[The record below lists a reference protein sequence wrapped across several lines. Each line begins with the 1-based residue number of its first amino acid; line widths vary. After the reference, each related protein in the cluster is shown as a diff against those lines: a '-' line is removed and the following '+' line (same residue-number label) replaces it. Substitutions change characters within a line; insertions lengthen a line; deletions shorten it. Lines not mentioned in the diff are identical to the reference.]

1 MHGLSSKLVSGIK
14 WIIMIIIG
22 CIMILPIGI
31 ALLNSFKTD
40 GEIYRNIIALP
51 DVWSFDNYMTAFQRT
66 NYLKSL
72 TNTIKLVLMSI
83 SGLVMISALAGY
95 KLARTKT
102 KLSKIIFIMFMLSMM
117 IPFHS
122 IMITLLKVARDLRVQ
137 GSLWGLSL
145 IYMGLG
151 APMAIFLYHGFTKG
165 IPIEIEEAALI
176 DGCNPFQLFF
186 RVVMPLLAPIT
197 STVVILNTLWIW
209 NDFLLP
215 LLMLTDVKTHTILL
229 ATRSFFGTY
238 TNEWG
243 KILATLI
250 LAMLPIF
257 TLYLLLQKFIV
268 KGIAEGAIKS

>member
-1 MHGLSSKLVSGIK
+1 MWLFYDVSYYKISK
-14 WIIMIIIG
+14 
-22 CIMILPIGI
+22 C
-31 ALLNSFKTD
+31 
-40 GEIYRNIIALP
+40 
-51 DVWSFDNYMTAFQRT
+51 TA
-66 NYLKSL
+66 
-72 TNTIKLVLMSI
+72 MSY
-83 SGLVMISALAGY
+83 S
-95 KLARTKT
+95 
-102 KLSKIIFIMFMLSMM
+102 
-117 IPFHS
+117 
-122 IMITLLKVARDLRVQ
+122 
-137 GSLWGLSL
+137 
-145 IYMGLG
+145 
-151 APMAIFLYHGFTKG
+151 YHGFTKG

>member
-1 MHGLSSKLVSGIK
+1 MTKIVPSALLSIK
-14 WIIMIIIG
+14 WIIMIIVAV
-22 CIMILPIGI
+22 IMILPILI

-51 DVWSFDNYMTAFQRT
+51 DIWSFDNYRVALRRT
-66 NYLKSL
+66 NYMRSL
-72 TNTIKLVLMSI
+72 SNTIQLVVMSVF
-83 SGLVMISALAGY
+83 GLVVVSSLAGY

-102 KLSKIIFIMFMLSMM
+102 RLSKIFFILFMLSMM

-122 IMITLLKVARDLRVQ
+122 IMITLIKIARDLNVQ

-151 APMAIFLYHGFTKG
+151 SPMAIFLYHGFTKS
-165 IPIEIEEAALI
+165 IPFEIEEAAI
-176 DGCNPFQLFF
+176 MDGCNQFQLFF
-186 RVVMPLLAPIT
+186 KIVLPLLAPIT
-197 STVVILNTLWIW
+197 STIIILNTLWIW
-209 NDFLLP
+209 NDYLLP

-257 TLYLLLQKFIV
+257 LLYLILQRYII
-268 KGIAEGAIKS
+268 KGISEGAIK